1 MFIFRARIG
10 RNQAHGEHDYFCCSN
25 LGSRVIFAPVNLRGQ
40 GGHDP
45 AAPRESGKSTAQMKK
60 HILTALA
67 AGSLAFFMG
76 GQGKALA
83 AGAALKTEPQKIGYA
98 LGMSL
103 GKSLKTNNISP
114 DVDFLAKAIRAQL
127 TGASSLM
134 TADEVRAVLRELP
147 GGPASLPA
155 GNKKFKNVKEE
166 IGYAIGVDFTRGLT
180 AAGLGLADVD
190 LDDLAKGVK
199 DLLAGNPALLT
210 ADEAGAVFTSLKEKV
225 EAKQI
230 AQLMAQDPKFKADS
244 EKNQK
249 EGAEFLAR
257 NKTAP
262 GVITLTNGLQ
272 YTVLTAGSGPIPK
285 PTDSVRVNYRG
296 MLLDGTQFDAS
307 PPGQPF
313 PCNLSGGVITGWL
326 DILKLMPAGSKWK
339 VFIPSNLAY
348 GARGFLPRIPPNA
361 TLIFEME
368 LASIDQAK

>member
-1 MFIFRARIG
+1 MKIRIL
-10 RNQAHGEHDYFCCSN
+10 AN
-25 LGSRVIFAPVNLRGQ
+25 LSLCYLVFQMGCTEKTE
-40 GGHDP
+40 
-45 AAPRESGKSTAQMKK
+45 AAASS
-60 HILTALA
+60 
-67 AGSLAFFMG
+67 
-76 GQGKALA
+76 
-83 AGAALKTEPQKIGYA
+83 LKTAPQKLGYA
-98 LGMSL
+98 FGMSL
-103 GKSLKTNNISP
+103 GNSLKKSNISV
-114 DVDFLAKAIRAQL
+114 DADFLGKAVKAQL
-127 TGASSLM
+127 TAAAGLM
-134 TADEVRAVLRELP
+134 TTDEVNAVLTALRTGP
-147 GGPASLPA
+147 GPTNLPA
-155 GNKKFKNVKEE
+155 GEKRFKSVKEE
-166 IGYAIGVDFTRGLT
+166 IGYAIGADFTRGLT

-210 ADEAGAVFTSLKEKV
+210 TDEAGAVFTSLKEKV
-225 EAKQI
+225 EAKQV

-244 EKNQK
+244 EKNMK
-249 EGAEFLAR
+249 EGADFLAR

-296 MLLDGTQFDAS
+296 TLLDGTQFDAS
-307 PPGQPF
+307 PVGQPF